1 MDKKNWLILQTVYAE
16 KNITKA
22 AELLY
27 ISQPTLTYRLQQ
39 IEKEFDIKLF
49 YRGRRGVDFTEQG
62 ELLVKYA
69 KDMLKQQQE
78 MEELL
83 WNSGNE
89 VRGTLR
95 LSVSRTFAFYRLP
108 QILKAFNEKFPKVEF
123 HVNTGVNIDVVQSI
137 YKQEAHIGI
146 VRGDHS
152 WPSKKITITEENI
165 TILSSEEIDLTDLPS
180 IRRISYKTD
189 PTLEMVIDNWWKDHF
204 STPPISNMN
213 VDNVEIAKRMVLNG
227 LGYCIAPS
235 IVLEKNDKLHKIF
248 LSDTTGSPIIWKT
261 RILYR
266 EELMELA
273 MVTEFVHFLQE
284 YHCHYFGNESP
295 Y

>member
-1 MDKKNWLILQTVYAE
+1 MDKKDWSILQMIYAE

-22 AELLY
+22 AERLY

-39 IEKEFDIKLF
+39 IEKEYGIKLF
-49 YRGRRGVDFTEQG
+49 YRGRRGVEFTEQG

-69 KDMLKQQQE
+69 KDMLKQHQE

-137 YKQEAHIGI
+137 SKQDAHIGI
-146 VRGDHS
+146 VRGNYN

-165 TILSSEEIDLTDLPS
+165 TVLSSQEIDLTDLPS
-180 IRRISYKTD
+180 MRRISYKTD
-189 PTLEMVIDNWWKDHF
+189 PTLEMVIDNWWKENF
-204 STPPISNMN
+204 TTLPINSMN
-213 VDNVEIAKRMVLNG
+213 VDNVEMAKRMVLNG

-248 LSDTTGSPIIWKT
+248 LSDTLGSPIVWKT
-261 RILYR
+261 SMLYR
-266 EELMELA
+266 EELLESA
-273 MVTEFVHFLQE
+273 MVREFVHFIQE
-284 YHCHYFGNESP
+284 YHRNCSEN
-295 Y
+295 

>member
-1 MDKKNWLILQTVYAE
+1 MDKKDWLILQMVYAE

-22 AELLY
+22 AERLY

-69 KDMLKQQQE
+69 EEMLKQRQGL
-78 MEELL
+78 EELL
-83 WNSGNE
+83 WSSENE

-108 QILKAFNEKFPKVEF
+108 QMLKAFNQKFPNVEF
-123 HVNTGVNIDVVQSI
+123 HVNTGVNTDVIQST
-137 YKQEAHIGI
+137 YKQDAHVGI

-152 WPSKKITITEENI
+152 WPNKELTITEENI
-165 TILSSEEIDLTDLPS
+165 TILSSQKVHLTALPS
-180 IRRISYKTD
+180 MRRISYKTD
-189 PTLEMVIDNWWKDHF
+189 PALEMVIDNWWKNHF
-204 STPPISNMN
+204 SIPPISNMN
-213 VDNVEIAKRMVLNG
+213 VDNVEIAKRMVLHG

-235 IVLEKNDKLHKIF
+235 IVLEENDRLHKFF
-248 LSDTTGSPIIWKT
+248 LRDAT
-261 RILYR
+261 
-266 EELMELA
+266 
-273 MVTEFVHFLQE
+273 
-284 YHCHYFGNESP
+284 
-295 Y
+295 

>member
-1 MDKKNWLILQTVYAE
+1 MDKKDWTILQMVYAE
-16 KNITKA
+16 KNISKA
-22 AELLY
+22 AERLY

-39 IEKEFDIKLF
+39 IEKEYDIKLL
-49 YRGRRGVDFTEQG
+49 YRGRRGVEFTEQG

-108 QILKAFNEKFPKVEF
+108 QILKAFNEQFPKVEF

-137 YKQEAHIGI
+137 YKQDAHIAV
-146 VRGDHS
+146 VRGNHS
-152 WPSKKITITEENI
+152 WPSKQITITEENI
-165 TILSSEEIDLTDLPS
+165 TVLSSQEINLTDLPS
-180 IRRISYKTD
+180 MRRISYKTD
-189 PTLEMVIDNWWKDHF
+189 PTLEMVVDNWWKENF
-204 STPPISNMN
+204 TTPPISSMN
-213 VDNVEIAKRMVLNG
+213 VDNVEMAKRMVLNG

-248 LSDTTGSPIIWKT
+248 LSDTLGSPIVWKT
-261 RILYR
+261 NVLYR
-266 EELMELA
+266 EELLELA
-273 MVTEFVHFLQE
+273 MVREFVHFIQE
-284 YHCHYFGNESP
+284 YHRNYSEN
-295 Y
+295 

>member
-1 MDKKNWLILQTVYAE
+1 MDKKDWLILEKVYAE

-49 YRGRRGVDFTEQG
+49 YRGRRGVVFTEQG
-62 ELLVKYA
+62 ELLVTYA
-69 KDMLKQQQE
+69 KDMLKQQQDIV
-78 MEELL
+78 ELL

-137 YKQEAHIGI
+137 YKQDAHIGI
-146 VRGDHS
+146 VRGEHN
-152 WPSKKITITEENI
+152 WPSNNITFSEENI
-165 TILSSEEIDLTDLPS
+165 TILSSQEIDLTELPAM
-180 IRRISYKTD
+180 RRISYKTD
-189 PTLEMVIDNWWKDHF
+189 PTLEMVIDNWWKDNF

-235 IVLEKNDKLHKIF
+235 IVLEKNDKLHKIS
-248 LSDTTGSPIIWKT
+248 LNDANGSPIVWKT

-266 EELMELA
+266 EELLELG
-273 MVTEFVHFLQE
+273 MVKEFVHFIQE
-284 YHCHYFGNESP
+284 YHRNHPEN
-295 Y
+295 

>member
-1 MDKKNWLILQTVYAE
+1 MDKKDWTILQMVYAE
-16 KNITKA
+16 KNISKA
-22 AELLY
+22 AERLY

-39 IEKEFDIKLF
+39 IEKEYDIKLL
-49 YRGRRGVDFTEQG
+49 YRGRRGVEFTEQG

-137 YKQEAHIGI
+137 YKQDAHIAV
-146 VRGDHS
+146 VRGNHS
-152 WPSKKITITEENI
+152 WPSKQITITEENI
-165 TILSSEEIDLTDLPS
+165 TVLSSQEINLTDLPS
-180 IRRISYKTD
+180 MRRISYKTD
-189 PTLEMVIDNWWKDHF
+189 PTLEMVVDNWWKENF
-204 STPPISNMN
+204 TSPPISSMN
-213 VDNVEIAKRMVLNG
+213 VDNVEMAKRMVLNG

-248 LSDTTGSPIIWKT
+248 LSDTLGSPIVWKT
-261 RILYR
+261 NVLYR
-266 EELMELA
+266 EELLELA
-273 MVTEFVHFLQE
+273 MVREFVHFIQE
-284 YHCHYFGNESP
+284 YHRNYSEN
-295 Y
+295 

>member
-1 MDKKNWLILQTVYAE
+1 MDKKDWHILEKVYAE

-49 YRGRRGVDFTEQG
+49 YRGRRGVVFTEQG
-62 ELLVKYA
+62 ELLVTYA
-69 KDMLKQQQE
+69 KDMLKQQQDIV
-78 MEELL
+78 ELL
-83 WNSGNE
+83 WNSGSE

-137 YKQEAHIGI
+137 YKQDAHIGI
-146 VRGDHS
+146 VRGEHN
-152 WPSKKITITEENI
+152 WPSNNITFSEENI
-165 TILSSEEIDLTDLPS
+165 TILSSQEIDLADLPS
-180 IRRISYKTD
+180 MRRISYKTD
-189 PTLEMVIDNWWKDHF
+189 PTLEMVIDNWWKDNF
-204 STPPISNMN
+204 SKPPISNMN

-235 IVLEKNDKLHKIF
+235 IVLEKNDRLHKIF
-248 LSDTTGSPIIWKT
+248 LSDSTGSPIEWKT

-266 EELMELA
+266 EELLELG
-273 MVTEFVHFLQE
+273 MVKEFVHFIQE
-284 YHCHYFGNESP
+284 YHLNYPEN
-295 Y
+295 

>member
-1 MDKKNWLILQTVYAE
+1 MDKKDWLILQMVYAE

-22 AELLY
+22 AERLY

-39 IEKEFDIKLF
+39 IEKEYDIKLF
-49 YRGRRGVDFTEQG
+49 FRGRRGVDFTEQG

-69 KDMLKQQQE
+69 EDMLKQQQD
-78 MEELL
+78 MEEKL

-108 QILKAFNEKFPKVEF
+108 QILKGFNEQFPKVEF
-123 HVNTGVNIDVVQSI
+123 HVNTGVNIDVLQSI
-137 YKQEAHIGI
+137 YKQDAHIGI

-152 WPSKKITITEENI
+152 WPSKKMTITEENI
-165 TILSSEEIDLTDLPS
+165 TILSSQEINLKDLPS
-180 IRRISYKTD
+180 LRRISYKTD
-189 PTLEMVIDNWWKDHF
+189 PSLEMIIDNWWKDNF
-204 STPPISNMN
+204 STPPTNSMN

-235 IVLEKNDKLHKIF
+235 IVIENNDLLHKIF
-248 LSDTTGSPIIWKT
+248 LSDTSGDPIVWKT

-266 EELMELA
+266 EELLELA
-273 MVTEFVHFLQE
+273 MVREFVHFIQE
-284 YHCHYFGNESP
+284 YHRNLLEN
-295 Y
+295 

>member
-1 MDKKNWLILQTVYAE
+1 MDKKDWIILQMVYAE
-16 KNITKA
+16 KNISKA
-22 AELLY
+22 AERLY
-27 ISQPTLTYRLQQ
+27 TSQPTLTYRLQQ
-39 IEKEFDIKLF
+39 IEKEYDIKLL
-49 YRGRRGVDFTEQG
+49 YRGRRGVEFTEQG

-83 WNSGNE
+83 WNLGNE

-137 YKQEAHIGI
+137 YKQDAHIAV
-146 VRGDHS
+146 VRGNHS
-152 WPSKKITITEENI
+152 WPSKQITITEENI
-165 TILSSEEIDLTDLPS
+165 TVLSSQEINLTDLPS
-180 IRRISYKTD
+180 MRRISYKTD
-189 PTLEMVIDNWWKDHF
+189 PTLEMVVDNWWKENF
-204 STPPISNMN
+204 SAPPISSMN
-213 VDNVEIAKRMVLNG
+213 VDNVEMAKRMVLNG

-248 LSDTTGSPIIWKT
+248 LSDTLGSPIVWKT
-261 RILYR
+261 SVLYR
-266 EELMELA
+266 EELLELA
-273 MVTEFVHFLQE
+273 MVREFVHFIQE
-284 YHCHYFGNESP
+284 YRRNYSED
-295 Y
+295 